1 MKLTIKQEAFCLAYI
16 ELGNASAAYRSTY
29 NASRMKP
36 STINRKAKELLDNG
50 KVAARIKE
58 LQYSALERH
67 NVTVDSLLLELEKA
81 RQCALAAETPQTSA
95 AIGATMGKAKLMG
108 LGKQL
113 IDVTTNGESIA
124 PTRIELVTPSV
135 NIKD

>member
-1 MKLTIKQEAFCLAYI
+1 MTGVQTC
-16 ELGNASAAYRSTY
+16 
-29 NASRMKP
+29 
-36 STINRKAKELLDNG
+36 
-50 KVAARIKE
+50 
-58 LQYSALERH
+58 ALPIC
-67 NVTVDSLLLELEKA
+67 LLLELEEA